1 MKIFN
6 CEELRNLVK
15 KVVDEKLIEKCADA
29 FVKKADSLLHFLNYD
44 EIIEV
49 CTVLDTYTD
58 ICHIR
63 PREKNDTFYYFLF
76 VYDKDDFMVIA
87 DEAFNIN
94 ARDYSDYTFK
104 VIFEDGDYENDDTW
118 YPVFLVREFWEF
130 CENFMNKDEKESE
143 KNMNNEVIEA
153 KRETEEETFS
163 IQDIYKIITDSE
175 GFEKVIEGMEDI
187 GFTDETI
194 YEVILNL
201 VKRLN

>member
-6 CEELRNLVK
+6 CEELHSLVK
-15 KVVDEKLIEKCADA
+15 KVADEKLIEKCADT
-29 FVKKADSLLHFLNYD
+29 FIKKVGSTLHFLSYN

-63 PREKNDTFYYFLF
+63 PREKYDAFYCFHF
-76 VYDKDDFMVIA
+76 IYDKDDFMVIA

-94 ARDYSDYTFK
+94 ECDCSDYTFK
-104 VIFEDGDYENDDTW
+104 VIFEDEDYENDDTW

-130 CENFMNKDEKESE
+130 CKNCMNENEDGSE
-143 KNMNNEVIEA
+143 ENMNNKITET
-153 KRETEEETFS
+153 KTEEETFS
-163 IQDIYKIITDSE
+163 IYDIYKIITNSE
-175 GFEKVIEGMEDI
+175 EFEKIIEGMKDI

-194 YEVILNL
+194 YKVILNS
-201 VKRLN
+201 VKELN